1 MTLYEIDAG
10 IADCIDGETGEVLD
24 YEKLDGLQMERDK
37 KIENIVF
44 LIENTEND
52 IAGLKEQEEIFKAR
66 RKASEK
72 KLESLKGY
80 LSYALQG
87 QKFETVRAKV
97 TFRKSEAVIVE
108 DEAKV
113 PKEYWTEKVTEGID
127 LTAVKDAL
135 KAGKSVEGARIEE
148 RYNPQINSVRRAE
161 T

>member
-10 IADCIDGETGEVLD
+10 IADCIDEETGEVLD
-24 YEKLDGLQMERDK
+24 YEKLDGLQIEREK

-44 LIENTEND
+44 AIENTEHD

-66 RKASEK
+66 RQAAEK
-72 KLESLKGY
+72 RRDSLKGY

-127 LTAVKDAL
+127 LTAVKAAL
-135 KAGKSVEGARIEE
+135 KAGKSVSGTRIEE
-148 RYNPQINSVRRAE
+148 RYNPQINNVRRAE

>member
-10 IADCIDGETGEVLD
+10 IADCIDEETGEVLD
-24 YEKLDGLQMERDK
+24 YEKLDGLQIEREK

-44 LIENTEND
+44 AIENTEND
-52 IAGLKEQEEIFKAR
+52 ILGLKEQEEIFKAR
-66 RKASEK
+66 RKVAEK
-72 KLESLKGY
+72 KLENLKGY

-108 DEAKV
+108 NEELIPSD
-113 PKEYWTEKVTEGID
+113 YWETMETERLD
-127 LTAVKDAL
+127 LTAVKKAL
-135 KAGKSVEGARIEE
+135 KAGEDVDGARLEE
-148 RYNPQINSVRRAE
+148 RLNPQINNVWR

>member
-10 IADCIDGETGEVLD
+10 IADCIDEETGEILD
-24 YEKLDGLQMERDK
+24 YEKLDGLQIERDK

-44 LIENTEND
+44 AIENTEND
-52 IAGLKEQEEIFKAR
+52 ILGLKEQEEIFKAR
-66 RKASEK
+66 RKVAEK
-72 KLESLKGY
+72 KLENLKGY

-108 DEAKV
+108 NEELIPSD
-113 PKEYWTEKVTEGID
+113 YWETMETERLD
-127 LTAVKDAL
+127 LTAVKKAL
-135 KAGKSVEGARIEE
+135 KAGEDVDGARLEE
-148 RYNPQINSVRRAE
+148 RLNPQINNVWR

>member
-10 IADCIDGETGEVLD
+10 IADCIDEETGEVLD
-24 YEKLDGLQMERDK
+24 YEKLDGLQIERDK

-44 LIENTEND
+44 AIENTEND
-52 IAGLKEQEEIFKAR
+52 ILGLKEQEEIFKAR
-66 RKASEK
+66 RKVAEK
-72 KLESLKGY
+72 KLENLKGY

-108 DEAKV
+108 NEELIPSD
-113 PKEYWTEKVTEGID
+113 YWETMETERLD
-127 LTAVKDAL
+127 LTAVKKAL
-135 KAGKSVEGARIEE
+135 KAGEDVDGARLEE
-148 RYNPQINSVRRAE
+148 RLNPQINNVWR

>member
-10 IADCIDGETGEVLD
+10 IADCIDEETGEILD
-24 YEKLDGLQMERDK
+24 YEKLDGLQIERDK

-44 LIENTEND
+44 AIENTEHD

-66 RKASEK
+66 RQAAEK
-72 KLESLKGY
+72 RRDSLKGY

-127 LTAVKDAL
+127 LMAVKDAL
-135 KAGKSVEGARIEE
+135 KAGKSVSGTRIEE
-148 RYNPQINSVRRAE
+148 RYNPQINNVRRAE
-161 T
+161 

>member
-1 MTLYEIDAG
+1 MTLYEIEQQ
-10 IADCIDGETGEVLD
+10 ISDCVDEETGEILD

-66 RKASEK
+66 RKAAEK
-72 KLESLKGY
+72 KLENLKGY

-135 KAGKSVEGARIEE
+135 KAGKSVSGTRIEE
-148 RYNPQINSVRRAE
+148 RYNPQINNVRRAE
-161 T
+161 

>member
-1 MTLYEIDAG
+1 MTLYEIDTG
-10 IADCIDGETGEVLD
+10 IADCIDEETGEILD
-24 YEKLDGLQMERDK
+24 YEKLDGLQIEREK

-44 LIENTEND
+44 AIENTEHD

-66 RKASEK
+66 RQAAEK
-72 KLESLKGY
+72 RRDSLKGY
-80 LSYALQG
+80 LLYALQG

-127 LTAVKDAL
+127 LTAVKGAL
-135 KAGKSVEGARIEE
+135 KAGKSVSGTRIEE
-148 RYNPQINSVRRAE
+148 RYNPQINNVRRAE
-161 T
+161 I

>member
-24 YEKLDGLQMERDK
+24 YEKLDALQMERDR
-37 KIENIVF
+37 KIENIAH
-44 LIENTEND
+44 LCENVKND
-52 IAGLKEQEEIFKAR
+52 IAGLKEQEKIFEAR
-66 RKASEK
+66 RKSAEK
-72 KLESLKGY
+72 KLDRLKGY
-80 LSYALQG
+80 LSHVLQG
-87 QKFETVRAKV
+87 QRFETVRAKV

-113 PKEYWTEKVTEGID
+113 PKDYWVEKVTEGID
-127 LTAVKDAL
+127 LTAVKNAL

-161 T
+161 

>member
-10 IADCIDGETGEVLD
+10 IADCIDGETGEILD
-24 YEKLDGLQMERDK
+24 YEKLDGLQIERDR

-66 RKASEK
+66 RQAAKK

-80 LSYALQG
+80 LSYALGG
-87 QKFETVRAKV
+87 QKFETVKAKV
-97 TFRKSEAVIVE
+97 SFRKSEAVIVE
-108 DEAKV
+108 NEAKI

-127 LTAVKDAL
+127 LTAVKNAL
-135 KAGKSVEGARIEE
+135 KAGNDVAGARLEE
-148 RYNPQINSVRRAE
+148 RLNPQINSVRRA
-161 T
+161 

>member
-1 MTLYEIDAG
+1 MTLYEIDAE
-10 IADCIDGETGEVLD
+10 IEACIDGETGEVLD
-24 YEKLDGLQMERDK
+24 YEKLDGLQIERDR

-44 LIENTEND
+44 LIENTEHD
-52 IAGLKEQEEIFKAR
+52 IEGLKAQEEIFKAR

-87 QKFETVRAKV
+87 QKFETLRAKV

-113 PKEYWTEKVTEGID
+113 PK
-127 LTAVKDAL
+127 
-135 KAGKSVEGARIEE
+135 
-148 RYNPQINSVRRAE
+148 
-161 T
+161 